1 MKQSVVEME
10 NDVLVQRAK
19 QGNMQALEELFQR
32 HEKIVYH
39 IVLRTMGAGEDVK
52 DISQEV
58 FLKAY
63 RNLSKFDGKSASSTW
78 IYRIAVNTCIDEMRK
93 RKGKQTY
100 SLDAELEQEDGN
112 YQRQF
117 ADTVDTPEQS
127 LIRQELR
134 QEVVTALEQL
144 SPEHKT
150 ALVLRE
156 MQGFSY
162 EEISEITQT
171 PLGTV
176 KSRISRAKIQLKE
189 EILKLR
195 EQNPNSMRPNN
206 RKEGKH
212 L

>member
-1 MKQSVVEME
+1 
-10 NDVLVQRAK
+10 
-19 QGNMQALEELFQR
+19 
-32 HEKIVYH
+32 
-39 IVLRTMGAGEDVK
+39 
-52 DISQEV
+52 
-58 FLKAY
+58 
-63 RNLSKFDGKSASSTW
+63 
-78 IYRIAVNTCIDEMRK
+78 MRK

-176 KSRISRAKIQLKE
+176 KSRISRAKI
-189 EILKLR
+189 
-195 EQNPNSMRPNN
+195 
-206 RKEGKH
+206 
-212 L
+212 

>member
-1 MKQSVVEME
+1 ME
-10 NDVLVQRAK
+10 NNALVVQAK
-19 QGNMQALEELFQR
+19 QGNMQALEELLQR

-52 DISQEV
+52 DLSQEV
-58 FLKAY
+58 LLKAY
-63 RNLSKFDGKSASSTW
+63 RSLAKFDGKSAFSTW
-78 IYRIAVNTCIDEMRK
+78 LYRIAVNTCIDEMRK

-112 YQRQF
+112 YHKQF
-117 ADTVDTPEQS
+117 ADPADTPEQS

-134 QEVVTALEQL
+134 QEVVTALEKL

-195 EQNPNSMRPNN
+195 EQNVNSMRQSN

>member
-1 MKQSVVEME
+1 ME

-19 QGNMQALEELFQR
+19 QGNMEALEELLQR
-32 HEKIVYH
+32 HEKIVYY

-63 RNLSKFDGKSASSTW
+63 RNLSKFDGKSTFSTW

-117 ADTVDTPEQS
+117 ADTADTPEQS

>member
-19 QGNMQALEELFQR
+19 QGNMEALEELLQR
-32 HEKIVYH
+32 HEKIVYY

-63 RNLSKFDGKSASSTW
+63 RNLSKFDGKSTFSTW

-117 ADTVDTPEQS
+117 ADTADTPEQS